1 MLWKRLKKEVIIYSI
16 KVIFLSTL
24 KKGQIFASPFRNCK
38 GRSGKKSS
46 FSAIR
51 EERKKILL
59 KEEFF
64 NATKE
69 RRGGRGG
76 DRRWRSWEGG
86 CSRQGEKAGE
96 ATPPLPPSEL
106 SNSQNKIG
114 FHGEATPPSSSWG
127 AIVHLQNSR
136 YFEFWKALPFPKSL
150 SRQLIRIWQI
160 STTQRKK
167 THYWE
172 KAKKHILRSRS
183 YQWKINFVIEKIEE
197 GRLFTWKLPWKGMS
211 RSGIC
216 QILYTRKIPKIFNF
230 TQEKR
235 IHCDIFGQ
243 KLRMDDVLNKLS
255 VCCNHLLKYKLTP
268 VVLWKF

>member
-136 YFEFWKALPFPKSL
+136 YFEICKAIPFPKSL
-150 SRQLIRIWQI
+150 SWQLIIVWQ
-160 STTQRKK
+160 KK
-167 THYWE
+167 SSLLGGGELSMRNELYDWGDWRR
-172 KAKKHILRSRS
+172 ASLHI
-183 YQWKINFVIEKIEE
+183 IITNE
-197 GRLFTWKLPWKGMS
+197 
-211 RSGIC
+211 
-216 QILYTRKIPKIFNF
+216 ILQQKIF
-230 TQEKR
+230 Q
-235 IHCDIFGQ
+235 I
-243 KLRMDDVLNKLS
+243 
-255 VCCNHLLKYKLTP
+255 
-268 VVLWKF
+268 

>member
-106 SNSQNKIG
+106 SNSQSKVG

-150 SRQLIRIWQI
+150 SWQLIRIWQI

-167 THYWE
+167 LIIGRRGSRISWGPGIINE
-172 KAKKHILRSRS
+172 K
-183 YQWKINFVIEKIEE
+183 
-197 GRLFTWKLPWKGMS
+197 
-211 RSGIC
+211 
-216 QILYTRKIPKIFNF
+216 
-230 TQEKR
+230 
-235 IHCDIFGQ
+235 
-243 KLRMDDVLNKLS
+243 
-255 VCCNHLLKYKLTP
+255 
-268 VVLWKF
+268 